1 MSVIDP
7 ESRSVIQTLGE
18 RDGMGR
24 DLRHIVVAPDGGSA
38 YVSAYVGDRVTR
50 LVRMQSGRFSV
61 SGSVS
66 LGRRPLVDALLKRR
80 QLVTPFSGST
90 ASSRAYFLL
99 VDPAARERAAV
110 RAFETWLLAQAR
122 QRA

>member
-1 MSVIDP
+1 MCIRDSLVTSSDDNTVSVIDP

-61 SGSVS
+61 SDVY
-66 LGRRPLVDALLKRR
+66 KR
-80 QLVTPFSGST
+80 QG
-90 ASSRAYFLL
+90 
-99 VDPAARERAAV
+99 
-110 RAFETWLLAQAR
+110 
-122 QRA
+122 